1 MNNAMTAGPRFPGPV
16 NRLGVLALAFWTAC
30 LAGCAEKREPS
41 YQGYV
46 EGEFVYVASPEAGRL
61 DRLLVAR
68 GDQAL
73 AGTPLFALE
82 SEMEAAAHRQ
92 AQHRLEMAQAQRQD
106 LLVGK
111 RPQELA
117 VVREQLSQASA
128 EATRIAANLV
138 RDEAQYKAGGISLAQ
153 LETSR
158 TSSESM
164 AARVRE
170 LEHQLDVAALPA
182 REDQIRAQEAN
193 LEAARAALDQALWTL
208 NQKTVSATVSGRV
221 FDTLYRVGEWVPAGR
236 PVVRML
242 PPENIKI
249 RFFVPEPF
257 VGALTVGSRVSFR
270 CDGAPSV
277 FTATVSYVSTESEFT
292 PPIIY
297 SNDTRSKLVF
307 MVEARPSAEEA
318 SKLHPGQPVE
328 VLLK

>member
-1 MNNAMTAGPRFPGPV
+1 MNNGMTAGLKSSGSV
-16 NRLGVLALAFWTAC
+16 NRFGVLALAFWTAC

-68 GDQAL
+68 GDQAV
-73 AGTPLFALE
+73 AGTTLFALE
-82 SEMEAAAHRQ
+82 SEMESAAHRQ
-92 AQHRLEMAQAQRQD
+92 SQHRLDMAKAQLQD

-111 RPQELA
+111 RPQEVA
-117 VVREQLSQASA
+117 VVREQLTQASA
-128 EATRIAANLV
+128 EATRVASNLV

-158 TSSESM
+158 AAAESM

-170 LEHQLDVAALPA
+170 LERQLDVAALPA
-182 REDQIRAQEAN
+182 REDQIHAQEAN
-193 LEAARAALDQALWTL
+193 VEAARAALDQALWTL

-221 FDTLYRVGEWVPAGR
+221 FDTLYRVGEWVPASR

-242 PPENIKI
+242 PSDNIKI
-249 RFFVPEPF
+249 RFFVPEPM
-257 VGALTVGSRVSFR
+257 VGTLTVGRKISFR
-270 CDGAPSV
+270 CDGAPSD

-297 SNDTRSKLVF
+297 SNETRSKLVF
-307 MVEARPSAEEA
+307 MVEARPSAEDA
-318 SKLHPGQPVE
+318 SRLHPGQPVE
-328 VLLK
+328 VFLK